1 MMIIELGKQRTSN
14 DLEKFLQVS
23 MNVVGRSAFR
33 QKKNRGNNIPFLTK
47 TTKQTPLEEK
57 SRKKK
62 NIKGKKIQ
70 KKNRK

>member
-33 QKKNRGNNIPFLTK
+33 QKKNIEGITYLF
-47 TTKQTPLEEK
+47 
-57 SRKKK
+57 
-62 NIKGKKIQ
+62 
-70 KKNRK
+70 

>member
-1 MMIIELGKQRTSN
+1 MIIIELGKQRTSN

-47 TTKQTPLEEK
+47 TTKQTPHEEK

-62 NIKGKKIQ
+62 YQ
-70 KKNRK
+70 RKKNSEKE

>member
-33 QKKNRGNNIPFLTK
+33 QKKNIEGITYLFDENNQADPTWREV
-47 TTKQTPLEEK
+47 TQEK
-57 SRKKK
+57 EYQRKKNSEK
-62 NIKGKKIQ
+62 E
-70 KKNRK
+70 